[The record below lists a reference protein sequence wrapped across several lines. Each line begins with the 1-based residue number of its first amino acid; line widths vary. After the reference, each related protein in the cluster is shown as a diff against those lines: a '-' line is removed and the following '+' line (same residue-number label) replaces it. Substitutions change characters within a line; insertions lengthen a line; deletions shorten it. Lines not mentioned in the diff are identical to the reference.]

1 MIQFYDRTNSIIT
14 PTPLHELNL
23 NYTCFTTDSFFSL
36 EDQFM
41 YNINGQFYY
50 KSNLP
55 ITPVI
60 IQSTQKED
68 NNVILNGNEIINIGQ
83 NNLDLIFL
91 AIDYEVTIP
100 SDYIK
105 KMYSI
110 VSVQQGK
117 IIKTD
122 YSKGIT
128 DKYLTDDYK
137 MPSRARFVISDY
149 GRMISHSFKVNNK
162 HQYKHVSVNTFDTEK
177 TTNPVS
183 LVFQTDDDSGISNIT
198 SNF

>member
-1 MIQFYDRTNSIIT
+1 MIQFYDRTNSNIT
-14 PTPLHELNL
+14 SLSKLNL
-23 NYTCFTTDSFFSL
+23 NYTCFTTDSFFSQD
-36 EDQFM
+36 DQFM
-41 YNINGQFYY
+41 YNIHGQFYY

-55 ITPVI
+55 ITPLI
-60 IQSTQKED
+60 IQSTQKE
-68 NNVILNGNEIINIGQ
+68 NGVEILDGNEIINVGQ

-100 SDYIK
+100 TNYIE

-128 DKYLTDDYK
+128 NNYN
-137 MPSRARFVISDY
+137 RARFVISDY
-149 GRMISHSFKVNNK
+149 GRMISHSFKENDK
-162 HQYKHVSVNTFDTEK
+162 YQYKHVSVNTFDTQK
-177 TTNPVS
+177 TTNPVT
-183 LVFQTDDDSGISNIT
+183 LVFQTDNDAGISNIS

>member
-1 MIQFYDRTNSIIT
+1 
-14 PTPLHELNL
+14 
-23 NYTCFTTDSFFSL
+23 
-36 EDQFM
+36 M

-55 ITPVI
+55 ITPLI
-60 IQSTQKED
+60 IQSTQKEND
-68 NNVILNGNEIINIGQ
+68 DVSLDENEIINIGQ

-100 SDYIK
+100 SKYVDQ
-105 KMYSI
+105 MYSI

-149 GRMISHSFKVNNK
+149 GRMISHSFKVNDK
-162 HQYKHVSVNTFDTEK
+162 HQYKHVSVNTFDTQK
-177 TTNPVS
+177 NTNPVT
-183 LVFQTDDDSGISNIT
+183 LVFQTNNDSGISNIT